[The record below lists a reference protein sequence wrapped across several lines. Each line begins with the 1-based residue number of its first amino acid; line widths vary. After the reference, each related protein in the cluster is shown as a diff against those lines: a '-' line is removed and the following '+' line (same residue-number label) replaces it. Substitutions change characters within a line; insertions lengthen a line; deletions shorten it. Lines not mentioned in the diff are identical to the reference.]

1 MEMASSEFTPEVT
14 HPHYMFPDGEMVS
27 KRTVD
32 AALRIV
38 NKMAQGC
45 VVVEL
50 DDEDLFSKGD
60 KVDAIWRFRQKHNAS
75 IAEAKAAIEHLRGES
90 S

>member
-1 MEMASSEFTPEVT
+1 MTSSEFTPEAT
-14 HPHYMFPDGEMVS
+14 HPHYMFTDGEMVS

-50 DDEDLFSKGD
+50 DDEGLFSKGD

-75 IAEAKAAIEHLRGES
+75 IAEAKAAIEYLRGEDP
-90 S
+90 

>member
-1 MEMASSEFTPEVT
+1 MNEDFTPEVT

-32 AALRIV
+32 AALQLI

-60 KVDAIWRFRQKHNAS
+60 KFEAIQRFYRKHNTTPL
-75 IAEAKAAIEHLRGES
+75 EAKAAIEHLRGEDL
-90 S
+90 

>member
-1 MEMASSEFTPEVT
+1 MASTPEVT

-32 AALRIV
+32 AALRLI
-38 NKMAQGC
+38 NKMSQGC

-50 DDEDLFSKGD
+50 NDEDLFSKGD
-60 KVDAIWRFRQKHNAS
+60 KLDAIWRYRDKHNVG
-75 IAEAKAAIEHLRGES
+75 IVEAKAAIEHLRGERS
-90 S
+90 